1 MNIEQKREHQGF
13 AKQEEIES
21 NFNYYLR
28 EIKKIKKTNASI
40 SNTSNY
46 GMGGV
51 PLSWNEDRE
60 CVAID
65 QTDTHTLV
73 IGPTGSKKS
82 RLVAMPLVKILGR
95 AGESMIICDPKAEIY
110 DRLGR
115 ELEEEGYH
123 IDVFNLRNPD
133 LSACWNPL
141 YIPYYFYCE
150 GDVNKA
156 YEFVND
162 IAINLIT
169 EVGKDKD
176 TFWYNSA
183 SSVFFGLTVLL
194 FKYCKE
200 HEMPKHMVH
209 MGNIIYLRGCL
220 FAKRSATGKNIL
232 WEYAKN
238 DEIIRNAL
246 IGTVE
251 TANDTKAGILSTFD
265 ERMQIFSMQ
274 PNIMDLMSE
283 NNILFERLKD
293 EKTAIFLLL
302 PDEKTS
308 YHRLVSLIIKQS
320 YEYII
325 YATQRDQGGR
335 KLRINYVLDE
345 FSSLPTIKDFPAMIS
360 AARSRNIRF
369 NLFVQSKNQLVLR
382 YTEEAETILS
392 NCTNWIFLF
401 SREVKFLQELSE
413 LCGVRYTDNGKRPL
427 LDIAELQQLDKE
439 KGDALL
445 LIGRHKPYLGRLL
458 DIDSYDGKE
467 YRARAIPDRV
477 QVHRE
482 EINFI
487 VLEEMER
494 NKMMENLEQSQ
505 ERQSMNMLGEG
516 VPRALNGLSPYVDM
530 SSLSNEEIDRMIAD
544 INKKLEELEKEEQL
558 AKEKNGEGRGGK
570 RKKQNIKTKKH
581 FGIMSKKRMQEVEN
595 EK

>member
-1 MNIEQKREHQGF
+1 MDIEEKKQQSGF
-13 AKQEEIES
+13 ASQDEIER
-21 NFNYYLR
+21 NFSCYIC
-28 EIKKIKKTNASI
+28 EAKKIKEVNTIFDNA
-40 SNTSNY
+40 SNY
-46 GMGGV
+46 GKGGV
-51 PLSWNEDRE
+51 PLSWNDDSD

-65 QTDTHTLV
+65 QTDAHTLV

-115 ELEEEGYH
+115 ELADENYH

-133 LSACWNPL
+133 QSVCWNPL
-141 YIPYYFYCE
+141 SIPYHFYCE
-150 GDVNKA
+150 GNVNKA

-162 IAINLIT
+162 IAVNLVT
-169 EVGKDKD
+169 DVENNKDL
-176 TFWYNSA
+176 FWYNSA
-183 SSVFFGLTVLL
+183 SSLFFGLAVLL

-200 HEMPKHMVH
+200 YDLPKHMVH
-209 MGNIIYLRGCL
+209 MGNIIFLRWRL
-220 FAKRSATGKNIL
+220 FDKKGTIGKNIL
-232 WEYAKN
+232 WEYGKQ

-246 IGTVE
+246 VGTVE

-283 NNILFERLKD
+283 NDTLFERLQNK
-293 EKTAIFLLL
+293 KTALFLLL
-302 PDEKTS
+302 PDEKTT

-325 YATQRDQGGR
+325 YCSQRDR
-335 KLRINYVLDE
+335 ENKKIRINYVLDE

-382 YTEEAETILS
+382 YAEESETILS

-413 LCGVRYTDNGKRPL
+413 LCGVRYTDSGKKPL
-427 LDIAELQQLDKE
+427 LDIAELQQLNKN

-445 LIGRHKPYLGRLL
+445 LIGRFRPYLGRLL
-458 DIDSYDGKE
+458 DIDSYDGREYKTREIPERVEIHRKE
-467 YRARAIPDRV
+467 IDFGILMEAEKERMLKQMEQTNSQDMKVPDEHALRVLHELKPSVDRA
-477 QVHRE
+477 
-482 EINFI
+482 F
-487 VLEEMER
+487 M
-494 NKMMENLEQSQ
+494 
-505 ERQSMNMLGEG
+505 
-516 VPRALNGLSPYVDM
+516 
-530 SSLSNEEIDRMIAD
+530 SNEEIDKMIEEID
-544 INKKLEELEKEEQL
+544 KKLKELDKEEQREREEIE
-558 AKEKNGEGRGGK
+558 KEKKVEEEKQGK
-570 RKKQNIKTKKH
+570 QDTEKKKPFWKNI
-581 FGIMSKKRMQEVEN
+581 G
-595 EK
+595 

>member
-1 MNIEQKREHQGF
+1 MNIEEKSKHQGF
-13 AKQEEIES
+13 AKKEEIER
-21 NFNYYLR
+21 NFNRYLR
-28 EIKKIKKTNASI
+28 ETKRIKEPCRQIQNI
-40 SNTSNY
+40 SNY

-51 PLSWNEDRE
+51 PLSWNEDGE
-60 CVAID
+60 YIAID

-110 DRLGR
+110 NRLGR

-133 LSACWNPL
+133 MSACWNPL
-141 YIPYYFYCE
+141 SIPYHFYCE
-150 GDVNKA
+150 GDENKA

-162 IAINLIT
+162 IAVNLVT
-169 EVGKDKD
+169 EAGSGKDA
-176 TFWYNSA
+176 FWYNSA
-183 SSVFFGLTVLL
+183 SAVFFGLTILL

-200 HEMPKHMVH
+200 HDLSKCMVH

-220 FAKRSATGKNIL
+220 FARRNMIGKNIL
-232 WEYAKN
+232 WEYAQN

-251 TANDTKAGILSTFD
+251 TANDTRAGILSTFD

-283 NNILFERLKD
+283 NNISFERLKD
-293 EKTAIFLLL
+293 VKTAVFLLL

-325 YATQRDQGGR
+325 YSAQKNQEGS
-335 KLRINYVLDE
+335 KIRINYVLDE
-345 FSSLPTIKDFPAMIS
+345 FSSLPTIKDSPAMIS

-369 NLFVQSKNQLVLR
+369 DLFVQSKNQLVLR
-382 YTEEAETILS
+382 YAEESETILS

-401 SREVKFLQELSE
+401 SREIKFLQELSE

-427 LDIAELQQLDKE
+427 LDIAELQQLSKE
-439 KGDALL
+439 KGDVLL
-445 LIGRHKPYLGRLL
+445 LIGRYKPYLGRLL
-458 DIDSYDGKE
+458 DIDLYEREK
-467 YRARAIPDRV
+467 YRPRTIPGRV
-477 QVHRE
+477 QIHRE
-482 EINFI
+482 EIDFT
-487 VLEEMER
+487 VFEETELTALSGRSKQARGDSLDIPER
-494 NKMMENLEQSQ
+494 GMP
-505 ERQSMNMLGEG
+505 G
-516 VPRALNGLSPYVDM
+516 ALDDVNSYVN
-530 SSLSNEEIDRMIAD
+530 SLPMSNEEIDKLIVEID
-544 INKKLEELEKEEQL
+544 KKLEELDKEEQGITEQL
-558 AKEKNGEGRGGK
+558 EKEKNV
-570 RKKQNIKTKKH
+570 RKEIQK
-581 FGIMSKKRMQEVEN
+581 VEN
-595 EK
+595 KRSFWDTVQKSIAGGRK